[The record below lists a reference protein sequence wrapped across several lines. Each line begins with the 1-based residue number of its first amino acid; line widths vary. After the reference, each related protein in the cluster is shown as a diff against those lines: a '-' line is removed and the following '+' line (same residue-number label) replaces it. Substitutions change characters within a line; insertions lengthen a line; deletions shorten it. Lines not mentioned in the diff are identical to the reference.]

1 MATKQELEWLQKLA
15 SQYGW
20 ADSQQFKDYV
30 NQTTWTWTYDKL
42 MAWLK
47 NQASVQTAPAPT
59 SMIDTTTGQE
69 VQQPI
74 QNQPITTPTPT
85 QVPNI
90 PQPIQET
97 PKPQIQA
104 PKVEVKTDINE
115 AINPKWQQWV
125 DKALENWQNV
135 KAKLDEWLKAWT
147 IDQTTYNQANNYLN
161 QKNQQAWDL
170 KAQELNDENFI
181 FEALQTGQNIKGT
194 TPAYNQALN
203 RYNKMNYYRSLS
215 DSQLWAEIGRNLL
228 PGTTEYND
236 LIKDPVFKEKLTKL
250 QQINLAKWI
259 KVNQEDVLAEKNYEI
274 LNNTNVN
281 IAWTNFTLK
290 QALDDWYITADEM
303 SSLTNSPVIATKAQ
317 EVEDLKNQ
325 YDEAYSTYKNL
336 ATDVKN
342 QFKGTWA
349 TRRDIAVAVANSQEK
364 LLPWLEALENRYTNA
379 LWTLTQMRT
388 DSAQLFAT
396 NLSLYKEQQAK
407 AERMSEIEMQRQFQ
421 LEDRAYE
428 EELAQKQLEQK
439 FAYEYW
445 DINSTDPNIQRVA
458 FERIAQDLQNQYE
471 WMPFRRTISEMAMDF
486 QNEYK
491 NGKSL
496 SDISKETTQAIQ
508 NAPAYNQWAMNKGL
522 TAQPTSWTQDW
533 SKLSDTQLY
542 NQRTWEIKTIT
553 PKQAWVIDLQ
563 EWDVWWQCGT
573 YARQYT
579 WITTW
584 LDAVVW
590 TTAKDRVKNFTDT
603 EAKEWWL
610 VLFTWWNYDKQYWH
624 IAVVTSVNWDWTIN
638 ITESNLNWDW
648 KVTNRVVWIDEVTWF
663 YNDTPLAWGTWW
675 YTQDKIELLSE
686 ISQIQSETEKRKALE
701 GSWFTLQDLTKY
713 KSDASAWRIPPT
725 EWQIQASL
733 KTISDIQGIAKT
745 DWSDATGKF
754 DYSRLLWLQGA
765 TNAWVLIENL
775 RDVASFNNL
784 GMLKWPMSDKDIAFL
799 KSVSSKLDPI
809 QSNKQFEKN
818 IVEMYNIAARKAW
831 LTEIT
836 KLSEVPKDR
845 ILPWQWQTTPTQA
858 PANDPLW
865 LFN

>member
-30 NQTTWTWTYDKL
+30 NQNAWTWTYDKL

-90 PQPIQET
+90 PQPIQEA

-115 AINPKWQQWV
+115 AINPKWEQWV
-125 DKALENWQNV
+125 DKALESWQNV

-147 IDQTTYNQANNYLN
+147 IDQQTYNQANNYLN
-161 QKNQQAWDL
+161 QKNQQLGDQ
-170 KAQELNDENFI
+170 KAQQLNDENFI
-181 FEALQTGQNIKGT
+181 FQALQTWQDIKWN

-203 RYNKMNYYRSLS
+203 RYNKINYYRSLS
-215 DSQLWAEIGRNLL
+215 DKQLWAEIGRNLL

-250 QQINLAKWI
+250 QQINIAKWV
-259 KVNQEDVLAEKNYEI
+259 KVNQEEVLAEKNYEI

-281 IAWTNFTLK
+281 INWTNFTLK

-325 YDEAYSTYKNL
+325 YDEAYSLYKNIK
-336 ATDVKN
+336 TDVEAR
-342 QFKGTWA
+342 FKWRWVTKTQVA
-349 TRRDIAVAVANSQEK
+349 IAVANAQEK
-364 LLPWLEALENRYTNA
+364 IRPWLEALENRYTNA

-396 NLSLYKEQQAK
+396 NLWLYKEQQAK
-407 AERMSEIEMQRQFQ
+407 ADILEERTYNEQQ
-421 LEDRAYE
+421 
-428 EELAQKQLEQK
+428 AQKQLEQK
-439 FAYEYW
+439 ALYTYG
-445 DINSTDPNIQRVA
+445 DINSENPALQNIAIENAVA
-458 FERIAQDLQNQYE
+458 WMYDNYPIVWMESQATKVQKVKDRIAQGMTWAE
-471 WMPFRRTISEMAMDF
+471 
-486 QNEYK
+486 
-491 NGKSL
+491 
-496 SDISKETTQAIQ
+496 AIASVEQ
-508 NAPAYNQWAMNKGL
+508 EIRNSPAYKDLM
-522 TAQPTSWTQDW
+522 AQQKAEMTPATTWTQDW
-533 SKLSDTQLY
+533 STLSDTQLY
-542 NQRTWEIKTIT
+542 NQRTWEIKSIT

-579 WITTW
+579 WMTTW
-584 LDAVVW
+584 LDAVVG

-603 EAKEWWL
+603 EAREWWL

-648 KVTNRVVWIDEVTWF
+648 KVTNRVVWVDEVTWF
-663 YNDTPLAWGTWW
+663 YNDTPLAWWFN
-675 YTQDKIELLSE
+675 
-686 ISQIQSETEKRKALE
+686 SQLKPIYEKYNAWKMTQSELDKYWNDSTFLAQAEAYWKEKWLPWYQLIQDRIALAESLKNIPRTQRVAASTKAWSFL
-701 GSWFTLQDLTKY
+701 SWDLANI
-713 KSDASAWRIPPT
+713 DASIKKLV
-725 EWQIQASL
+725 EWA
-733 KTISDIQGIAKT
+733 A
-745 DWSDATGKF
+745 
-754 DYSRLLWLQGA
+754 LQQ
-765 TNAWVLIENL
+765 LI
-775 RDVASFNNL
+775 D
-784 GMLKWPMSDKDIAFL
+784 L
-799 KSVSSKLDPI
+799 KSQWATFGALSNQELEAIRSSITALKPWVSDEYWNAEIDNFINQMKRWLPNDL
-809 QSNKQFEKN
+809 KQ
-818 IVEMYNIAARKAW
+818 
-831 LTEIT
+831 
-836 KLSEVPKDR
+836 
-845 ILPWQWQTTPTQA
+845 TPTQTWWRVVNTSWWRIK
-858 PANDPLW
+858 P
-865 LFN
+865 